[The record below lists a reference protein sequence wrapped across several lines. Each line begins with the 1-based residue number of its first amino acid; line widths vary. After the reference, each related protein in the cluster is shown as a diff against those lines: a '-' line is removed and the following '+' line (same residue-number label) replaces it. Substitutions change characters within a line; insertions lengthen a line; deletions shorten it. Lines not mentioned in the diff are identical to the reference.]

1 MLIYVLHFNFVEHI
15 MRRDKQL
22 KFVTLAEQRTRSAIK
37 NMQLIGNLA
46 NRRNYEYT
54 EAQATK
60 IISVLEEELRE
71 LKAKFKSASKSSK
84 KFTL

>member
-15 MRRDKQL
+15 MSRDKQL
-22 KFVTLAEQRTRSAIK
+22 KFVTLAEQRTNSAIK

-46 NRRNYEYT
+46 NKRNYEYT

-60 IISVLEEELRE
+60 IIAVLEEELRE

-84 KFTL
+84 YFKL

>member
-1 MLIYVLHFNFVEHI
+1 MCVLHSNIVEHI
-15 MRRDKQL
+15 MSRDKQL

-84 KFTL
+84 KFML